1 MKRYFFISIACLF
14 SISILQAVIKVGD
27 LELNLEHFKLLFV
40 FLSYI
45 ILIFSIFK
53 FDTIHTATFSKVD
66 LWLIGVLIIWS
77 LISIIRSADIPISNL
92 STLPRFLGGALY
104 GPALLV
110 PFFVFL
116 GGHLLIQYEVFQLS
130 KMTIGYFALL
140 SPLFFIYDAAI
151 LLAFIGFMPMLILN
165 NEKLT
170 ISQRVYVVIALIA
183 RMTYCILNGERLE
196 FVRLAYFVVFALLFV
211 NSNIFKGTFNLR
223 ITGFVAI
230 LLFIASFGYVYTGN
244 LSPHFSDPEI
254 VRDIKSFERNE
265 FNSES
270 HAMVIE
276 DFFNDFDSW
285 PEYLFGR
292 GALGATYSPQF
303 VILQEI
309 TNTKNNVFG
318 FPPGYRL
325 EIESGYLQTILKTGI
340 VGLLLMIIIAMRAIF
355 LGVFRTKNTFTIIC
369 ALIVLER
376 YFAMNSGALAE
387 YSMNYILYWISVGG
401 CLSERIRNTSNVEIY
416 FLLKGGKYYNPKF
429 IKHASIAEI
438 GVKGA
443 L

>member
-27 LELNLEHFKLLFV
+27 LDLNLEHFKLVFV

-45 ILIFSIFK
+45 VLIISIFK
-53 FDTIHTATFSKVD
+53 FDTIHTATFSKFD
-66 LWLIGVLIIWS
+66 IWLIGVLMVWS
-77 LISIIRSADIPISNL
+77 VISILRSADIPMSNL
-92 STLPRFLGGALY
+92 SALPRFLGGALY
-104 GPALLV
+104 GPSLLV
-110 PFFVFL
+110 PLFVFL
-116 GGHLLIQYEVFQLS
+116 GGHLIIQHEVFRLS
-130 KMTIGYFALL
+130 KLTIGYFALL

-170 ISQRVYVVIALIA
+170 TRQRVYVVIALVA
-183 RMTYCILNGERLE
+183 RMTYCILSGERLE
-196 FVRLAYFVVFALLFV
+196 FVRLAYFVVISLMLI
-211 NSNIFKGTFNLR
+211 NSNMFKGTFDLR
-223 ITGFVAI
+223 ITGFI
-230 LLFIASFGYVYTGN
+230 IIFLFIAAFGYVYTGH

-254 VRDIKSFERNE
+254 VSDIKSFERNE
-265 FNSES
+265 FNSDS

-318 FPPGYRL
+318 FPPGFRL
-325 EIESGYLQTILKTGI
+325 EIESGYLQTILKTG
-340 VGLLLMIIIAMRAIF
+340 VLGLLLMIIIALRAIF
-355 LGVFRTKNTFTIIC
+355 LGVFRSKNTFTIIC

-387 YSMNYILYWISVGG
+387 YSMNYILYWICVGG
-401 CLSERIRNTSNVEIY
+401 CLSERIRNTSNIEIY
-416 FLLKGGKYYNPKF
+416 FLLRGGKYYNPKF
-429 IKHASIAEI
+429 IKRASISEI
-438 GVKGA
+438 GVKEA
-443 L
+443 S